1 MCVIRKLQAENDT
14 DKFLCYSCNNWLINW
29 WSLQHKNDQGNNQP
43 HSSSNSPSKS
53 ERNRNEKRYTS
64 KTEKENEQ
72 RRPNFPVEGVV
83 GKLRPVLAD
92 LAHQNAEVIVSSTTN
107 DNATSPPFQLKR
119 RQKPYAKKYK
129 CSYCKSRFMTSSM
142 RREHLSIVHHETEAA
157 KYRLV
162 HPNNHVDGIS
172 SDIIDANIV
181 EMLRK
186 QGTLITLE
194 DKKHPTSHF
203 KPKRNCG
210 IQTDTT
216 KNTFYSNTNDEILLS
231 FDSVITEAIMASDTL
246 NTYLMSTN
254 GLFVSP

>member
-1 MCVIRKLQAENDT
+1 M
-14 DKFLCYSCNNWLINW
+14 
-29 WSLQHKNDQGNNQP
+29 QHKNDQGNNQA

-92 LAHQNAEVIVSSTTN
+92 LAHQNVEVVSSTTN
-107 DNATSPPFQLKR
+107 DNPLTFQLKR

-129 CSYCKSRFMTSSM
+129 CCYCKSLFATSSG
-142 RREHLSIVHHETEAA
+142 RREHLSYVHHETESG
-157 KYRLV
+157 KYLLMPMFNDENV
-162 HPNNHVDGIS
+162 EEFSNDFQQTAL
-172 SDIIDANIV
+172 DIIDANIV

-194 DKKHPTSHF
+194 QQRQTNFF
-203 KPKRNCG
+203 KPKRSSNC
-210 IQTDTT
+210 IPTETTKTTT
-216 KNTFYSNTNDEILLS
+216 KNNTNEILLS
-231 FDSVITEAIMASDTL
+231 FDSVITEAIMLGDTL
-246 NTYLMSTN
+246 DTYLLSKQD